1 MKKLV
6 LIGRSEAGK
15 TTDPGPV
22 VKKYIIIKHNMQII
36 LM

>member
-15 TTDPGPV
+15 TTLTQALHGE
-22 VKKYIIIKHNMQII
+22 KYIIIKHNM
-36 LM
+36 